1 MRLPEFALLRPQ
13 VLAEAARLAAEPG
26 AQLLAGGTDLIAN
39 LRRGLGAPR
48 RLVSLEGLTALQA
61 IERTASG
68 VRIGAGVTL
77 ARLAQAPELAGAC
90 VAAREAAASVA
101 GPAHRAAAT
110 LGGNLCQDT
119 RCVYYNQSEAWRR
132 SIGYCLKLS
141 GDTCHVAPQGNIC
154 RAAYSGDLAP
164 ALIALDA
171 QVEIAGAAG
180 AARSLPLADL
190 YREDGASPLALARGE
205 IVAAVRVP
213 APASATRSGYA
224 KARARGAIDF
234 PLAGVAMALA
244 LEAGRI
250 ARLRVALTG
259 TNSRPV
265 LLQGTDELRGRAPD
279 GALADAL
286 ARLVRKQAGPM
297 RTTVAAADYRRQVA
311 AALAGRL
318 LARLAGGPA

>member
-13 VLAEAARLAAEPG
+13 MLAEAVRLAAEPG

-39 LRRGLGAPR
+39 LRHGLGAPR
-48 RLVSLEGLTALQA
+48 RLVSLERLTALQA

-77 ARLAQAPELAGAC
+77 ARIAQAAELAGAC

-132 SIGYCLKLS
+132 SNGYCLKLS
-141 GDTCHVAPQGNIC
+141 GDTCHVAPLGNIC
-154 RAAYSGDLAP
+154 RAAYCGDLAP

-171 QVEIAGAAG
+171 EVEIAGAAG
-180 AARSLPLADL
+180 AARRLPLADL
-190 YREDGASPLALARGE
+190 YKDDGASPLALERGE

-213 APASATRSGYA
+213 APASVTRSGYA

-250 ARLRVALTG
+250 VRLRVALTG

-265 LLQGTDELRGRAPD
+265 LLQGTDELCGRAPD

-318 LARLAGGPA
+318 LARLAGGPP

>member
-13 VLAEAARLAAEPG
+13 MLAEAVRLAAEPG

-39 LRRGLGAPR
+39 LRHGLGAPR

-61 IERTASG
+61 LERGAGG

-77 ARLAQAPELAGAC
+77 ARIAQAPELAGAC

-132 SIGYCLKLS
+132 SNGYCLKLS

-154 RAAYSGDLAP
+154 HAAYCGDLAP

-171 QVEIAGAAG
+171 EAEIAGAAG
-180 AARSLPLADL
+180 AARSVPLADL
-190 YREDGASPLALARGE
+190 YRDDGASPVALARGE

-213 APASATRSGYA
+213 APAPATRSGYA

-250 ARLRVALTG
+250 VRLRVALTG

-265 LLQGTDELRGRAPD
+265 LLQGTDELCGRAPD

-297 RTTVAAADYRRQVA
+297 RTTVVAADYRRQVA

-318 LARLAGGPA
+318 LARLAGGPP

>member
-1 MRLPEFALLRPQ
+1 MRLPEFTLLRPQ
-13 VLAEAARLAAEPG
+13 ALAEAVRLAAEPG
-26 AQLLAGGTDLIAN
+26 AQLLAGGTDLLAN
-39 LRRGLGAPR
+39 LRRGIGAPR
-48 RLVSLEGLTALQA
+48 RLVQLEGVASLQA
-61 IERTASG
+61 LERTASG

-90 VAAREAAASVA
+90 AAAREAAASVA
-101 GPAHRAAAT
+101 APAHRAAAT

-132 SIGYCLKLS
+132 SNGYCLKLS
-141 GDTCHVAPQGNIC
+141 GDICHVAPQGRIC

-171 QVEIAGAAG
+171 EVEIAGAAG
-180 AARSLPLADL
+180 AVRSLPLADL
-190 YREDGASPLALARGE
+190 YKDDGASPLALERGE
-205 IVAAVRVP
+205 IVASVRVP
-213 APASATRSGYA
+213 ASAPAVRSGYA
-224 KARARGAIDF
+224 KLRARGAIDF

-244 LEAGRI
+244 LEAGRV

-259 TNSRPV
+259 TNSRPL

-279 GALADAL
+279 GALAEAI

-297 RTTVAAADYRRQVA
+297 RTTVTAADYRRQAA

-318 LARLAGGPA
+318 LARLAGGGA

>member
-13 VLAEAARLAAEPG
+13 MLAQAARLAAEPG

-39 LRRGLGAPR
+39 LRHGLGAPR
-48 RLVSLEGLTALQA
+48 RLVSLEGLTALQG
-61 IERTASG
+61 IEHSARG

-77 ARLAQAPELAGAC
+77 ARLAQAPELAGAG

-101 GPAHRAAAT
+101 APAHRAAAT

-132 SIGYCLKLS
+132 SNGYCLKLS
-141 GDTCHVAPQGNIC
+141 GDICHVAPQGRIC

-171 QVEIAGAAG
+171 EVEIAGAAG
-180 AARSLPLADL
+180 AVRSLPLADL
-190 YREDGASPLALARGE
+190 YKDDGASPLALERGE
-205 IVAAVRVP
+205 IVASVRVP
-213 APASATRSGYA
+213 ASAPAVRSGYA
-224 KARARGAIDF
+224 KLRARGAIDF

-244 LEAGRI
+244 LKAGRV

-259 TNSRPV
+259 TNSRPL

-279 GALADAL
+279 GALAEAI

-297 RTTVAAADYRRQVA
+297 RTTVAAADYRRQAA

-318 LARLAGGPA
+318 LARLAGGGA